1 MRHILR
7 FIKNKPQMKGTE
19 LSTGKAV
26 GKNRLKKVKEIAFLL
41 LLVNMLAEHGNF
53 GFEGLLGSHFA
64 G

>member
-1 MRHILR
+1 
-7 FIKNKPQMKGTE
+7 MKGTE
-19 LSTGKAV
+19 LSTGKAG